1 MLKFALLCLV
11 IALIAGA
18 MGWTGVAGAFAGI
31 AQFVFGLFLVLF
43 VILLIAAFVVGK
55 AIF

>member
-11 IALIAGA
+11 IALIAG
-18 MGWTGVAGAFAGI
+18 GLGFTGVAGAFVGI
-31 AQFVFGLFLVLF
+31 AKFIFGLFLVLF
-43 VILLIAAFVVGK
+43 VILLIVGFMIGK